1 MNVSKMDHAMLSFA
15 YLGNLAT
22 PRRKHSGE
30 SGLLA
35 WLFRRF
41 KAG

>member
-22 PRRKHSGE
+22 PRRKPRREG
-30 SGLLA
+30 GFLT
-35 WLFRRF
+35 WLVRKL

>member
-22 PRRKHSGE
+22 PRRKQRREG
-30 SGLLA
+30 GLVA
-35 WLFRRF
+35 WLFRKL

>member
-22 PRRKHSGE
+22 PRRKQRRQSGF
-30 SGLLA
+30 LT
-35 WLFRRF
+35 WLFR
-41 KAG
+41 KLKVG